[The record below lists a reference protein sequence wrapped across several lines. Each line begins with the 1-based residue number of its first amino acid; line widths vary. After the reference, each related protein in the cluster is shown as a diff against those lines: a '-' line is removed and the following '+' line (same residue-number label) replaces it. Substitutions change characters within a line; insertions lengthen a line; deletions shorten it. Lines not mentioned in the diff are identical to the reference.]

1 MNTRR
6 VQVDAVIF
14 GGGIA
19 GLWTLAELTRAG
31 RSCVLLESRAIGGI
45 QTICSQGII
54 HGGMKY
60 SLTGSPTEGARAI
73 SAMPDLWRSC
83 LNGTGPIDLT
93 RAQKLSDVQVLWT
106 SGSLASRVAGVAAS
120 KVIRTDV
127 NRLLADD
134 RPEALRGAPKGVDV
148 YAVEEPVL
156 DPYSLVE
163 ALAEPLIGR
172 IRLAEGEPAFTPDGV
187 RAMLVDQD
195 VGEPAMLEF
204 ITPSVILAAGA
215 GNERLSQLAGIERQA
230 PMQRRPLHMVMARG
244 DLPELFGHCVG
255 ASAGPRVTITTGRTR
270 DGETVWWIGGEISET
285 GVGRDEHEQI
295 DAAKRE
301 VNACLPWVSLS
312 EVRWSTVRVDRAE
325 GATPSGRRPDNVVI
339 KKEGRA
345 IVAWPT
351 KLALAP
357 VMAEQIV
364 GLVER
369 SERTD
374 DLPETLA
381 QFAPPPMAPLPWDE
395 EGAKWT

>member
-1 MNTRR
+1 M
-6 VQVDAVIF
+6 IF
-14 GGGIA
+14 GGGIG
-19 GLWTLAELTRAG
+19 GLWTLAELTRSG
-31 RSCVLLESRAIGGI
+31 RSCVLLESRAIGGV
-45 QTICSQGII
+45 QTIASQGII

-83 LNGTGPIDLT
+83 LEGTGPIDLS
-93 RAQKLSDVQVLWT
+93 RAQVLSDRQVLWT

-156 DPYSLVE
+156 DPYSLVV
-163 ALAEPLIGR
+163 ALGEPLIGR
-172 IRLAEGEPAFTPDGV
+172 IRLTDGEPAFTADGV
-187 RAMLVDQD
+187 RAMLVDAD
-195 VGEPAMLEF
+195 VGEPAMVEF
-204 ITPSVILAAGA
+204 ISASVVLAAGG
-215 GNERLSQLAGIERQA
+215 GNERLSQLAGVERQA

-255 ASAGPRVTITTGRTR
+255 TSAGPRVTITTGHTR
-270 DGETVWWIGGEISET
+270 DVDRVWWIGGEVAET
-285 GVGRDEHEQI
+285 GVGRDEREQI
-295 DAAKRE
+295 EATRRE
-301 VNACLPWVSLS
+301 IGACMPWVDLS
-312 EVRWSTVRVDRAE
+312 GARWATVRVDRAE
-325 GATPSGRRPDNVVI
+325 GATANGRRPDNAVI
-339 KKEGRA
+339 KKEGRT

-364 GLVER
+364 GLVDR
-369 SERTD
+369 SETTEN
-374 DLPETLA
+374 LTETLA

-395 EGAKWT
+395 EGVAWT